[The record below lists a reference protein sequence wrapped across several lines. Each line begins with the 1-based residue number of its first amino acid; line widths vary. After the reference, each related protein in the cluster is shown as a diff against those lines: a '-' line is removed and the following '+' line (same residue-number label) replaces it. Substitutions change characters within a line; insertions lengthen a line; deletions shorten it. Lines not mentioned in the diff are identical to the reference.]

1 MNAAGILNQLAITHE
16 LLSALAGSVDDSD
29 CRAQYHPD
37 LSPLGWHLGH
47 CVYIECFWLHEQVRG
62 DDTVTAP
69 LARLYTPPHTP
80 KPERGKLLPPQSQ
93 LLQWAHELHAF
104 NRSYLANLPAELAD
118 HELFQDDYLQG
129 FLLQHHSQHY
139 ETMLMVLT
147 QRALADAT
155 DDFPVQ
161 TPLQARQPVRDT
173 RQVPAGHYRVGG
185 RRPEAFDNELP
196 VQRAELGRFD
206 IAAHPVTNAEYL
218 AFMEAGGYQ
227 DARWWSPAGWAWRE
241 ATDATHPDHWRRNG
255 RGEWFGIAARGPYE
269 LAADEPVLGISH
281 HEASAYA
288 AWAGGQLPHEYQWEA
303 ACRLGVLEQTGR
315 AWEWCANTFH
325 PYEGFES
332 FPYREYSTP
341 WLGGDHY
348 TLKGGSLHTRPAVK
362 RASFR
367 NFYEPDKRH
376 IFAGLRLVY

>member
-1 MNAAGILNQLAITHE
+1 MSAAGIPDQLEITHE
-16 LLSALAGSVDDSD
+16 LLSALAGSVDDAD
-29 CRAQYHPD
+29 CRAQHHPD

-47 CVYIECFWLHEQVRG
+47 CVYVECYWLHEQVRG

-80 KPERGKLLPPQSQ
+80 KPERGRLLPPQAE
-93 LLQWAHELHAF
+93 LLAWANELYAF
-104 NRSYLANLPAELAD
+104 NRSYLANLPAGLAD
-118 HELFQDDYLQG
+118 HPLFEDGYLQG

-147 QRALADAT
+147 QRALAAAPE
-155 DDFPVQ
+155 DFPVH
-161 TPLQARQPVRDT
+161 TPLRPSQPVRES
-173 RQVPAGHYRVGG
+173 RQVRAGHYRIGG

-196 VQRAELGRFD
+196 AQRAELGSFE
-206 IAAHPVTNAEYL
+206 IATRPISNAEYL

-227 DARWWSPAGWAWRE
+227 DARWWSAPGWAWRE
-241 ATDATHPDHWRRNG
+241 ASGITHPDHWRRNR

-269 LAADEPVLGISH
+269 LAADEPVLGINH
-281 HEASAYA
+281 YEASACA
-288 AWAGGQLPHEYQWEA
+288 EWAGGQLPHEYQWET
-303 ACRLGVLEQTGR
+303 ACRLGLLEQSGR

-325 PYEGFES
+325 PYEGFEP

-376 IFAGLRLVY
+376 IFAGLRVVY